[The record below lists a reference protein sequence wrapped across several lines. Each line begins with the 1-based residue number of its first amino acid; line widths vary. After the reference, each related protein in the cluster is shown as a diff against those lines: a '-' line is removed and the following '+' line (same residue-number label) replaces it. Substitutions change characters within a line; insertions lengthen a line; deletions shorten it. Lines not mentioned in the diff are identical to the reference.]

1 MVLAGTVDI
10 NREEEIYIPSLTF
23 SRNFAPKRLKMVS

>member
-10 NREEEIYIPSLTF
+10 EWPRFETEIGQ
-23 SRNFAPKRLKMVS
+23 